1 MNYIKLVGTHLDSK
15 CHCIA
20 RLTSG
25 AVAHRLRNTGC
36 KMSVDGSTG
45 LFTQITL
52 NVRDIKEKKSRLSY
66 LLHSVSTLNNSALK
80 MEAVGFSE
88 TLVNSFNT
96 TRYLNPEDKLLNSFH
111 SYAMSLRNINLG
123 VSL

>member
-1 MNYIKLVGTHLDSK
+1 
-15 CHCIA
+15 
-20 RLTSG
+20 
-25 AVAHRLRNTGC
+25 
-36 KMSVDGSTG
+36 MSVDGSTG